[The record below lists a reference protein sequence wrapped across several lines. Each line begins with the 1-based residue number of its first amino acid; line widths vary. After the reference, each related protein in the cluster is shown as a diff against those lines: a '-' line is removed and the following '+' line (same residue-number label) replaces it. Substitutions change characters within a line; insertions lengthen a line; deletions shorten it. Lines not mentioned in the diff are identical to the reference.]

1 MKILLILLLLAC
13 GGGEVRLVKEDSLRN
28 DTESVK
34 KDIASFEK
42 DIKTNPDKGFREDR
56 FEMLK
61 TQFLA
66 YTEKCTTVEKEKD
79 KIIQTLSNENMNL
92 KNEIEQVKLESA
104 QALTAEK
111 ERSAQYRT
119 DAGKFW
125 GIVYTLVGIIILLM
139 LAAGLHL
146 YLQFKNLGPSALMNS
161 LSLAKKVI

>member
-1 MKILLILLLLAC
+1 MRNNMRLLLILLLLAC
-13 GGGEVRLVKEDSLRN
+13 STGEVRLVKEDSLRK
-28 DTESVK
+28 DTEA
-34 KDIASFEK
+34 IRE
-42 DIKTNPDKGFREDR
+42 DIKSFGKGFDEAR
-56 FEMLK
+56 FEELKAKMLAF
-61 TQFLA
+61 TDSCSA
-66 YTEKCTTVEKEKD
+66 VEKEKD
-79 KIIQTLSNENMNL
+79 KIIQTLSNENMKI
-92 KNEIEQVKLESA
+92 KNEIKQVKLGSA

-139 LAAGLHL
+139 LAAGLYL